1 MTPSV
6 SLILTTYNWPEA
18 LSAVLDTIR
27 AQRQIPLEVLIADD
41 GSSESTRQCIARYRR
56 DFPCPVIHVWH
67 EDHGYQAA
75 KIRNKTV
82 ERATGD
88 YLIFLD
94 SDCLLR
100 PDFVECHARLARPGH
115 FVAGNRVL
123 LSEAYT
129 REVLAQNIKVTD
141 RSPFS
146 FRRDQVNRRWS
157 MLNLPMGVFRRL
169 RPRSWKGVKACNMSM
184 YRADFIAANGF
195 EENFEGWGYEDSD
208 LIVRLLNAGLRRTSG
223 RFATTVIHLWH
234 SSNKSLLE
242 EGNWIRLQ
250 ETIKSARHK
259 AVKGLEQ
266 RRTRAAMD
274 DPDPDTSR
282 QPSQALS

>member
-1 MTPSV
+1 MKPTV

-18 LSAVLDTIR
+18 LAAVLQTIR
-27 AQRQIPLEVLIADD
+27 GQRQLPHEVLIADD
-41 GSSESTRQCIARYRR
+41 GSSESTRQCITQFQR
-56 DFPCPVIHVWH
+56 DFPCPIIHVWH

-82 ERATGD
+82 DRATGE

-100 PDFVECHARLARPGH
+100 PDFIQRHVELAQPGH

-123 LSEAYT
+123 LSEDYT
-129 REVLAQNIKVTD
+129 SRVLGEGIDVTEKP
-141 RSPFS
+141 PFS
-146 FRRDQVNRRWS
+146 FNRQEINRRWS
-157 MLNLPMGVFRRL
+157 LLNLPMGFLRRW
-169 RPRSWKGVKACNMSM
+169 RPGTWKGVKACNMSM
-184 YRADFIAANGF
+184 FRQDFVAANGF

-208 LIVRLLNAGLRRTSG
+208 LVVRLLNAGLKRTSG

-250 ETIKSARHK
+250 ETINSQRRK
-259 AVKGLEQ
+259 AIKGLEQ
-266 RRTRAAMD
+266 REKNVAD
-274 DPDPDTSR
+274 S
-282 QPSQALS
+282 